1 MMGETEP
8 LHRFHKD
15 LRKKGVSISC
25 KVDYNGTSTSACIRM
40 KSTNDDYIEMRKS
53 QVNK

>member
-25 KVDYNGTSTSACIRM
+25 KVDYNETSTKGCSI
-40 KSTNDDYIEMRKS
+40 I
-53 QVNK
+53 